1 MDMTIGQLW
10 QIKIDGKHD
19 LNLPVYKIVIYT
31 SSQTVSHNQGCF
43 IIHSYPIK

>member
-31 SSQTVSHNQGCF
+31 SSQTVSHNQRVFHHPF
-43 IIHSYPIK
+43 ISH